1 MVVDVLAALVDLV
14 LPANCAGCDGPSSR
28 LLCAACAGDLAAA
41 VPHRVRPTPE
51 PDGLPATVAL
61 AGYEG
66 TFGTAI
72 VGYKDRG
79 RRGLVRPLG
88 DRLADAVRACVSTRG
103 PVLLVPVPGTAAA
116 VRKRHGD
123 HMTGLARRAAQALR
137 RSGRPAAVAN
147 PVRALPRP
155 DSTHLSATARAAAAA
170 TAFDTHPARM
180 PAIRH
185 AVAAGVTVVLV
196 DDVMTTGVTL
206 CAVARTLERSGI
218 PVRHAAVL
226 AATRRRAGSVRG
238 TTPVMGRKV
247 SYRT

>member
-1 MVVDVLAALVDLV
+1 MFVDVLGALVDLV
-14 LPANCAGCDGPSSR
+14 LPANCAGCDGRSSR
-28 LLCAACAGDLAAA
+28 LLCAACAAELAGA
-41 VPHRVRPTPE
+41 VPRRVRPTPE
-51 PDGLPATVAL
+51 PDGLPETVAL
-61 AGYEG
+61 AVYEG

-88 DRLADAVRACVSTRG
+88 DRLADAVKACVRSRG

-123 HMTGLARRAAQALR
+123 HMVGLARRAARALR
-137 RSGRPAAVAN
+137 GAGWPAAVAQ

-155 DSTHLSATARAAAAA
+155 DSAHLSAPARAAVAAS
-170 TAFDTHPARM
+170 AFDTHAARLPAVR
-180 PAIRH
+180 R

-196 DDVMTTGVTL
+196 DDVVTTGATL

-226 AATRRRAGSVRG
+226 AATQRRSGFVRV
-238 TTPVMGRKV
+238 TDREV